1 MSKVSSDRLGLG
13 FAHCEGNVAASLA
26 GGKFPPAM
34 ILIVPPR
41 KVSSISSPARIIV
54 MQSSQSWLLVR

>member
-1 MSKVSSDRLGLG
+1 MRDLALLGSGLV
-13 FAHCEGNVAASLA
+13 HCEGNVVAASLA
-26 GGKFPPAM
+26 GGKLPPAK

-54 MQSSQSWLLVR
+54 MQSSQSLLLVR